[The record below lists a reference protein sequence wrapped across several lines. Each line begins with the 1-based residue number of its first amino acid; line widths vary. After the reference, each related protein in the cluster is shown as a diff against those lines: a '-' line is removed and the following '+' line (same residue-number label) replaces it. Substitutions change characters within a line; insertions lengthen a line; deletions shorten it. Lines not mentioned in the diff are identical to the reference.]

1 MKLFSIITAALLPV
15 ATMSTPLNAVRD
27 FDAEAA
33 SKALLA
39 KTASNPHAVRDLDA
53 EAAGLVKK
61 ATQYCDIVNVATEV
75 DCWWLPKHGGNGN
88 HKVTSLAGTRN
99 NVEFTCYTNCED
111 VNGNT

>member
-15 ATMSTPLNAVRD
+15 AAMSTPLNAVRD
-27 FDAEAA
+27 FDAEAT

-39 KTASNPHAVRDLDA
+39 KTASTHTVRDLDA
-53 EAAGLVKK
+53 ETAGLVKK
-61 ATQYCDIVNVATEV
+61 ATQYCDIVNVVTEV
-75 DCWWLPKHGGNGN
+75 DCWYLPKHGGTGN

-111 VNGNT
+111 VHGNT

>member
-15 ATMSTPLNAVRD
+15 AAMSTPLNAVRD

-39 KTASNPHAVRDLDA
+39 KTASTHTVRDLNA

-61 ATQYCDIVNVATEV
+61 ATQYCDIVNVVTEV
-75 DCWWLPKHGGNGN
+75 DCWYLPKHGGTGN

-111 VNGNT
+111 VHGNT